1 MISRCAYVTSDPL
14 YIKYHDTEWGVP
26 VYDDRTLFEFL
37 ILEGA
42 QAGLSF
48 YTILKKRDHFRSAFD
63 SFNPQKVAIYDEDR
77 LAILMQDKGIIR
89 NRLKLQSAINNAKA
103 YLAIQA
109 TYGSFSSFIWGF
121 VDGQPVINEWKTKE
135 EVPVNTPLSDRMSKE
150 LKLKG
155 FTFVGSTICYSFMQ
169 ATGMIMDHTTDC
181 FRYAE
186 LSAQHHKLAHD
197 GR

>member
-26 VYDDRTLFEFL
+26 VYDDRTFFEFL